1 MKVNQNMAILLWL
14 RTPKKASESST
25 IMVRITIQGR
35 RAEWSLGKKVN
46 PEHWISKAGILKPS
60 VKESKLVNPYLNQVR
75 GDIQSHFNILVS
87 QHEKVTPEM
96 VRDAFLGIEKI
107 TEKAHSLIEAFDFHN
122 AKIKEKATIG
132 KMSMKTWRR
141 LDIGKKKILDFLSKE
156 MKCKDILL
164 SDIKLSFAS
173 DFEHF
178 LTVQHKLQS
187 NTTMKYIKILK
198 QIINYAI
205 TLEWIV
211 SNPLNSF
218 KCSYTNP
225 DRVVLT
231 QEEIDAIYNKEMPN
245 TRLEHVRD
253 MFIFSCYTGY
263 AFSDVASLSPN
274 SIVRGIDGETW
285 IHTNRV
291 KTNVKENVM
300 LLDIPLAIIKKYE
313 TNTVCL
319 AKGCILPVISNQ
331 HFNSYLKEIA
341 VLCNIN
347 KHLTSHIA
355 RHTFATTVTLANG
368 ISLES
373 VSAMLGHA
381 SIKTTQIYAKVV
393 QSKLSTE
400 MKMLKS
406 VMNNQKSI
414 TLGIAK

>member
-1 MKVNQNMAILLWL
+1 MKVTHNMSILLWL
-14 RTPKKASESST
+14 RDSKKTNSEESP
-25 IMVRITIQGR
+25 IMIRITVNGKR
-35 RAEWSLGKKVN
+35 VNWSLGKKVN
-46 PEHWISKAGILKPS
+46 PDHWISGAGILKPS
-60 VKESKLVNPYLNQVR
+60 AKESKIVNPYLNQVR
-75 GDIQSHFNILVS
+75 GDIQTHFNILTTKY
-87 QHEKVTPEM
+87 ENVTPEM
-96 VRDAFLGIEKI
+96 VRDAFLGIEVVTAKS
-107 TEKAHSLIEAFDFHN
+107 HSLIETFEFHN
-122 AKIKEKATIG
+122 SKIKEKATIG

-156 MKCKDILL
+156 MKIKDIFLK
-164 SDIKLSFAS
+164 DIKLSFAA
-173 DFEHF
+173 DFEHY
-178 LTVQHKLQS
+178 LTVHHKLQS

-198 QIINYAI
+198 QVINYAV
-205 TLEWIV
+205 TLEWIN

-218 KCSYTNP
+218 KCTYTNP
-225 DRVVLT
+225 DRVVLN
-231 QEEIDAIYNKEMPN
+231 QEEIDLIYHKQMPN
-245 TRLEHVRD
+245 ARLEQVRD

-263 AFSDVASLSPN
+263 AFSDVASLSPS

-291 KTNVKENVM
+291 KTNMKENVM
-300 LLDIPLAIIKKYE
+300 LLDIPLEIIKKYE
-313 TNTVCL
+313 THPTCI

-331 HFNSYLKEIA
+331 HFNAYLKEIA
-341 VLCNIN
+341 ALCNIN

-400 MKMLKS
+400 MKGLKAK
-406 VMNNQKSI
+406 MNSANLQSAV
-414 TLGIAK
+414 GG